1 MPKKSKP
8 KKIKTNDRDTSL
20 AVTKRGELNMKGKEL
35 KIDKELDKKK
45 EIKESQVFD
54 FSFKKKSS
62 NY

>member
-1 MPKKSKP
+1 MPKKSKQ

-45 EIKESQVFD
+45 EIKEKDVFD
-54 FSFKKKSS
+54 FSYKK
-62 NY
+62 

>member
-20 AVTKRGELNMKGKEL
+20 AITKRGELNMKGKEL

-45 EIKESQVFD
+45 EIKEKDVFD
-54 FSFKKKSS
+54 FSYKK
-62 NY
+62 

>member
-8 KKIKTNDRDTSL
+8 KKIKTNDRDTSI

-45 EIKESQVFD
+45 EIKEKDVFD
-54 FSFKKKSS
+54 FSYKK
-62 NY
+62 

>member
-20 AVTKRGELNMKGKEL
+20 VVTKRGELNMKGKEL

-45 EIKESQVFD
+45 EIKEKDVFD
-54 FSFKKKSS
+54 FSYKK
-62 NY
+62 

>member
-45 EIKESQVFD
+45 EIKEKDVFD
-54 FSFKKKSS
+54 FSYKK
-62 NY
+62 